1 MLKTNSKQY
10 VNNFK
15 NEIDL
20 LMKNYEEYDKVK
32 TLNGFLDCFNNEHN
46 FENNKKRLPNLQ
58 NRLADWLQGAPYWF
72 DYTYRYEQITF
83 AEKIHECKITDE
95 KLQSKITENFYN
107 HCACLILRIAD
118 KDTVKALY

>member
-15 NEIDL
+15 NEIEKL
-20 LMKNYEEYDKVK
+20 IQNYSDYDKVK

-46 FENNKKRLPNLQ
+46 FERNKKRLPNLQ

-72 DYTYRYEQITF
+72 DFIYYSDIIEFT
-83 AEKIHECKITDE
+83 EKLHNCKIIDE
-95 KLQSKITENFYN
+95 KMQSKITKNFYT
-107 HCACLILRIAD
+107 HCACLIIRIAD
-118 KDTVKALY
+118 KKVVRELY

>member
-15 NEIDL
+15 NEIEE
-20 LMKNYEEYDKVK
+20 LMQDYSDYDKVK

-46 FENNKKRLPNLQ
+46 FERNKKRLPILQ
-58 NRLADWLQGAPYWF
+58 DRLADWLQGAPYWF
-72 DYTYRYEQITF
+72 SFVYKYEQLEFT
-83 AEKIHECKITDE
+83 EKLHECKIQSE
-95 KLQSKITENFYN
+95 KLEDKIIDNFYN

-118 KDTVKALY
+118 KKVVSELY